1 MGNFHEQCAGVKFCC
16 KLGKT
21 FLETFKMLK
30 QAFGDEVM
38 IRTETHEWYKHFK
51 EGQISIADSEGSGQ

>member
-1 MGNFHEQCAGVKFCC
+1 VQFCC

-30 QAFGDEVM
+30 QAFGDEAM
-38 IRTETHEWYKHFK
+38 IRTQTHEWYKHFK
-51 EGQISIADSEGSGQ
+51 EGQISIADNEGAGQ